1 MIVGIVGLNGSGKDT
16 FAEYVIKKYGFA
28 HKDLGQEIRD
38 ELKKLKR
45 NHLDRNE
52 MVILGNERRVEF
64 GFDYWAKKAI
74 ESTTGNLIIT
84 SVRNPK
90 EVQKIVSSGG
100 VLIEIVANQKTR
112 YDRTVSRVKKNSNT
126 HGDVKSFSDF
136 KVNELKEL
144 KNRDPSK
151 QQLSKCIKMAKYHVT
166 NNSSIEDLHK
176 KIDKLFKKL
185 LV

>member
-1 MIVGIVGLNGSGKDT
+1 MIVGVVGLNGSGKDT
-16 FAEYVIKKYGFA
+16 FANYVIKKYGFA

-38 ELKKLKR
+38 ELKKLKK

-52 MVILGNERRVEF
+52 MIALGNERRVEH
-64 GFDYWAKKAI
+64 GFDYWATKAI
-74 ESTTGNLIIT
+74 ESTPGNLIIT

-112 YDRTVSRVKKNSNT
+112 YERTVARVKKNSDT

-151 QQLSKCIKMAKYHVT
+151 QQLTKCIKMAKYHVS